1 MVSAETPGLSQTVRS
16 PAQTAARSLTLDRF
30 SAEGRVWSCQ
40 SNSRLAFAVDV
51 IPTVAS
57 RPRLR
62 RAFKPP
68 HLRVCTP
75 RRNDDYFER

>member
-16 PAQTAARSLTLDRF
+16 PAQTAARSRALDRP
-30 SAEGRVWSCQ
+30 ERRWRVRSCQ
-40 SNSRLAFAVDV
+40 SNSLLAFAVDV

-62 RAFKPP
+62 RALEPP
-68 HLRVCTP
+68 HLRLCTP